1 MEECRVMLKSTRYN
15 GGLHLLHSAVG
26 LHANCRD
33 AAFESLSE
41 SMFLPKNLPSTR
53 NCEKSWEGYLKQT
66 DLLKISY
73 TEREKLQ
80 K

>member
-1 MEECRVMLKSTRYN
+1 MQSNAKK
-15 GGLHLLHSAVG
+15 HSLQWGSPSPSLSCEG